1 MKKSILLAT
10 SAIIAAGA
18 FTVDAQ
24 AVDVELYGQVN
35 KGVMGYS
42 VDNNS
47 EIAIVDNDV
56 SSTRFGL
63 RGEQQ
68 LDHGLTA
75 SVLMEVEF
83 NNDNASNLVVQPLNN
98 GATTDTAAVGFQER
112 HARVGL
118 AGQWGALF
126 VGRTSSATDGIT
138 EIDLGPVADVLNSA
152 TDRIG
157 GGLNAGGAGTIS
169 ALTDNM
175 DGIGYT
181 EINAAD
187 QHGSD
192 RANLVRFDTPI
203 VEGFQGR
210 VAYVQGGD
218 IDASVLYNGK
228 YDAYEIAAGVGVV
241 SYEGADT
248 PDTPL
253 ANVVM
258 HVDKT
263 YAGSVSVKHDSGVS
277 FTGAYGTR
285 TLKNTP
291 AGMDNP
297 TFWYAKAGYQMGN
310 TGFAIDYA
318 KHTDGDLTNATIE
331 KVNAYGI
338 GVQQDLGHGVSASAY
353 YRTLKVAD
361 RAVTTEE
368 DVDVYGVNMRVKF

>member
-42 VDNNS
+42 VGNDS
-47 EIAIVDNDV
+47 EVAIVDNDV

-75 SVLMEVEF
+75 SALIEVEF
-83 NNDNASNLVVQPLNN
+83 NNDNASNLIAQPTNN
-98 GATTDTAAVGFQER
+98 GAPTDTAAAGFQER

-138 EIDLGPVADVLNSA
+138 EIDLGPVADILNSA

-157 GGLNAGGAGTIS
+157 GGLTAGGAGTIA

-175 DGIGYT
+175 DGIGY
-181 EINAAD
+181 NASTAAGD
-187 QHGSD
+187 ANTDD

-228 YDAYEIAAGVGVV
+228 YDAFEVAAGIGFVT
-241 SYEGADT
+241 YEGGDNTTLAA
-248 PDTPL
+248 PL
-253 ANVVM
+253 R
-258 HVDKT
+258 VDKT
-263 YAGSVSVKHDSGVS
+263 YAGSVSVKHDSGLS
-277 FTGAYGTR
+277 LTGAYGTR

-291 AGMDNP
+291 AGQDNP

-310 TGFAIDYA
+310 TGFAVDYA
-318 KHTDGDLTNATIE
+318 KHTDGDITTALIE
-331 KVNAYGI
+331 KVNAYGVGI
-338 GVQQDLGHGVSASAY
+338 QQDLGHGVSASAY
-353 YRTLKVAD
+353 YRTLQVSD
-361 RAVTTEE
+361 RAVVTEE
-368 DVDVYGVNMRVKF
+368 DVDVYGVNLRVKF